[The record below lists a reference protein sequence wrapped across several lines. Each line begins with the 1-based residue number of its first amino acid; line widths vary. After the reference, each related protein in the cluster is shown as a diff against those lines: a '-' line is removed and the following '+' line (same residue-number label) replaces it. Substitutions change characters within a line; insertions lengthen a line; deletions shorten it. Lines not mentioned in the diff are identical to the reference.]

1 MKRICLFAGYN
12 ATGIIQPYVI
22 DYLKEL
28 SLYCDVYYMADGV
41 LQDGELKKLDAT
53 CKGSWLL
60 NHGKYDFGSYS
71 ELAKSKVG
79 WATISKYDELIF
91 ANDSCFCVNDF
102 SSVFNKMQHTDADA
116 WGLLATDENNKGYFY
131 TLAEYLKIPIKMVP
145 LFCVGSYFLAFRKNV
160 ISDPDFVEFVNS
172 VGKEDDRYDVCIKYE
187 MGLTKFLQKKDIKIS
202 AYIGV
207 VYRNV
212 TIYDEQAFRLLKKGF
227 PLIKVRI
234 FKDNPLSIQN
244 LHDWPGYIAHHTKS
258 PKIYE
263 YLKAIGFGEAPI
275 TNTQISQQLATKN
288 HSVEAWLPPI
298 FRLNWKELARLLVP
312 PKLLAKAR
320 QMLDKSKNRTPL
332 PTIIEVEK
340 PAVEKFVNSDASAGL
355 ALLDGYKDSDSF
367 IIYFNVARDVIGG
380 GMLSI
385 NRFAKH
391 TADVISAQDYKLL
404 VSGLPLENSVVE
416 YSMFEPSL
424 PMVHFATI
432 AETLSPKRLIIHIP
446 EFYTQS
452 FIMGI
457 TPLQRR
463 WLKTIPELQ
472 INIMNQN
479 HDFFPDRYYIECCR
493 ELTDDV
499 TITAAH
505 VRYATQELASSFDC
519 PVSLLTPFLPEF
531 YRVPFV
537 DKKNIIAISPDNEVP
552 LGGVTKDE
560 ILAMLKTQ
568 LPDYEF
574 VLIQNMTLEEYKL
587 LISKARFSITFGEG
601 YDGYYLEPFLSDS
614 IAFAVYNQTFFPKDF
629 EGAPTIYSSWQS
641 LYECVVSDIRRLEK
655 DGVAYA
661 AASKETERLIKTY
674 TNDTLSMDNL
684 QDFYSRNFSFMPE
697 IYQDDPLF
705 SKGSNVVPSVH
716 LNSCNV

>member
-28 SLYCDVYYMADGV
+28 SQYCDVYYMADGG
-41 LQDGELKKLDAT
+41 LQDGELKKLEAT
-53 CKGSWLL
+53 CKGAWFL

-79 WATISKYDELIF
+79 WATIAEYDELIF

-102 SSVFNKMQHTDADA
+102 SSVFNKMQGVDVDA

-131 TLAEYLKIPIKMVP
+131 TLAEYLNVPAKMVP
-145 LFCVGSYFLAFRKNV
+145 LFCIGSYFLAFRKNV
-160 ISDPDFVEFVNS
+160 ISDPDFVEFVNA
-172 VGKEDDRYDVCIKYE
+172 VQKEDDRYDVCIKYE
-187 MGLTKFLQKKDIKIS
+187 MGLTKFLQAKKFKLS
-202 AYIGV
+202 TYIEV

-227 PLIKVRI
+227 PLIKIRI
-234 FKDNPLSIQN
+234 FKDNPLSIKN
-244 LHDWPGYIAHHTKS
+244 LHDWPGYIAHHTKNQ
-258 PKIYE
+258 KIYE
-263 YLKAIGFGEAPI
+263 YLSTIGFEKPLL
-275 TNTQISQQLATKN
+275 TNSQISQQLATKKYAF
-288 HSVEAWLPPI
+288 ELWLPPL
-298 FRLNWKELARLLVP
+298 FRMGWKELVRLVVP
-312 PKLLAKAR
+312 PKVLGKVR
-320 QMLDKSKNRTPL
+320 QILDKSRTKTSL
-332 PTIIEVEK
+332 PTAINVGS
-340 PAVEKFVNSDASAGL
+340 PAVEKTVNESASAGL
-355 ALLDGYKDSDSF
+355 ALLDSYKGSEDF

-391 TADVISAQDYKLL
+391 TAGITSARDYKLL
-404 VSGLPLENSVVE
+404 VSGLPLENPVVE

-424 PMVHFATI
+424 PMVHFNNI
-432 AETLSPKRLIIHIP
+432 AETLSPKRLVIHLP
-446 EFYTQS
+446 EYYIES
-452 FIMGI
+452 FVTGI

-472 INIMNQN
+472 INIMDQN

-505 VRYATQELASSFDC
+505 VRYATQALASDYDC

-531 YRVPFV
+531 YRVPFSE
-537 DKKNIIAISPDNEVP
+537 KENIIAISPDNEVP
-552 LGGVTKDE
+552 VGGVTKDE
-560 ILAMLKTQ
+560 ILATLKAQ

-574 VLIQNMTLEEYKL
+574 VLIENMTLEEYKR

-614 IAFAVYNQTFFPKDF
+614 IAFAVYNHTFFPKDF
-629 EGAPTIYSSWQS
+629 ELAPTVYPSWES
-641 LYECVVSDIRRLEK
+641 LYKNIVTDIRRFEK

-661 AASKETERLIKTY
+661 AASVATEKLIKTF
-674 TNDTLSMDNL
+674 TNDGLSVSNL
-684 QDFYSRNFSFMPE
+684 EDFYRRDFHFLPE
-697 IYQDDPLF
+697 IFQNDPLF
-705 SKGSNVVPSVH
+705 SKGSDVSV
-716 LNSCNV
+716 SAKSE

>member
-12 ATGIIQPYVI
+12 AAGIIQPYVI
-22 DYLKEL
+22 DYLNEL
-28 SLYCDVYYMADGV
+28 SRYCDVYYMADGV
-41 LQDGELKKLDAT
+41 LQDGELKKLEAM
-53 CKGSWLL
+53 CKGAWLL

-79 WATISKYDELIF
+79 WAAIAEYDELIF
-91 ANDSCFCVNDF
+91 ANDSCFCVNNF
-102 SSVFNKMQHTDADA
+102 ASVFNKMQRADADA

-131 TLAEYLKIPIKMVP
+131 TFSEYLNIPTKMVP

-160 ISDPDFVEFVNS
+160 INDPDFVKFVNS
-172 VGKEDDRYDVCIKYE
+172 VEEESDRYVVCIKYE
-187 MGLTKFLQKKDIKIS
+187 MGLTKFLQKKKFKVS
-202 AYIGV
+202 TYIEI

-244 LHDWPGYIAHHTKS
+244 LHDWPVYIAHHTKNS
-258 PKIYE
+258 KIYE
-263 YLKAIGFGEAPI
+263 YLTGIGFGDVPV
-275 TNTQISQQLATKN
+275 TNTKISQELATK
-288 HSVEAWLPPI
+288 SRVFEMWLPPI
-298 FRLNWKELARLLVP
+298 FRLSWQELVRLLIP
-312 PKLLAKAR
+312 PKILAKALQLR
-320 QMLDKSKNRTPL
+320 DRLKNRTPL
-332 PTIIEVEK
+332 PAIIEVAET
-340 PAVEKFVNSDASAGL
+340 AVEKSVSNNAFAGL
-355 ALLDGYKDSDSF
+355 ELLDNYISSDSF

-391 TADVISAQDYKLL
+391 TSNVASAHEYKLL

-424 PMVHFATI
+424 PMIHFATI
-432 AETLSPKRLIIHIP
+432 AETISPKRLIIHIP
-446 EFYTQS
+446 EYYTKA
-452 FIMGI
+452 FITGI

-505 VRYATQELASSFDC
+505 VRYATQELASNFDC

-531 YRVPFV
+531 YRVPFIE
-537 DKKNIIAISPDNEVP
+537 KENIIAISPDNEVSP
-552 LGGVTKDE
+552 GGVTKNE
-560 ILAMLKTQ
+560 ILAMLKEQ
-568 LPDYEF
+568 LADYEF
-574 VLIQNMTLEEYKL
+574 VLIENMTLEEYKR

-614 IAFAVYNQTFFPKDF
+614 IAFAVYNQTFFPKGF
-629 EGAPTIYSSWQS
+629 EGAPTIYPSWQA
-641 LYECVVSDIRRLEK
+641 LYENIVSDIRRLEK

-661 AASKETERLIKTY
+661 AASRETESLIKRY
-674 TNDTLSMDNL
+674 TNDGLSMENL
-684 QDFYSRNFSFMPE
+684 QDFYSRNFHFMPE
-697 IYQDDPLF
+697 IYQHDPLF
-705 SKGSNVVPSVH
+705 NKGSNVS
-716 LNSCNV
+716 NVSNLE